1 MCTVGYGDVT
11 PVSTC
16 GRFAIMAIVFFAV
29 VYVPMQTNK
38 LIEMM
43 NRQSVYA
50 RAKYKPR
57 GIAKHVIVCG
67 DLTSTSLQEFFRE
80 LFHEDHENVNLN
92 AVVLQP
98 GMDYEI
104 YALIALC
111 LTAFVLCVTRRAAL
125 SRYDGD
131 SSGPGILVVCALH

>member
-1 MCTVGYGDVT
+1 
-11 PVSTC
+11 
-16 GRFAIMAIVFFAV
+16 MAIIFFAV

-43 NRQSVYA
+43 ARQSVYA

-67 DLTSTSLQEFFRE
+67 DLKSTSLQEFYRE

-92 AVVLQP
+92 AIVLQP
-98 GMDYEI
+98 GI
-104 YALIALC
+104 PNVFAP
-111 LTAFVLCVTRRAAL
+111 VSTR
-125 SRYDGD
+125 
-131 SSGPGILVVCALH
+131 